1 MRPTNDSPPDGAP
14 APVAG
19 TFPAPNLDEM
29 EASRAAEY
37 TELTDVDI
45 KALHHDLLRHPEPQA
60 DTQDALFSP
69 GTAAAPSDDA
79 LLQQH
84 RHRSQLLGVLPS
96 VWWEIERT
104 HTPEQRERFLQ
115 LEAEVSTPGAAS
127 SAERISQENLVVTNL
142 HSPYSFTQV
151 LCIYMHGSH

>member
-1 MRPTNDSPPDGAP
+1 MEPTNDTPAQEAP
-14 APVAG
+14 AAVAG
-19 TFPAPNLDEM
+19 TMPTPNLDEV
-29 EASRAAEY
+29 EASRAVEY
-37 TELTDVDI
+37 TEMTDADI
-45 KALHHDLLRHPEPQA
+45 RTLHQDLLRHPEPQA
-60 DTQDALFSP
+60 DTQDVLFRP
-69 GTAAAPSDDA
+69 GTATGPSDDA

-127 SAERISQENLVVTNL
+127 SSA
-142 HSPYSFTQV
+142 
-151 LCIYMHGSH
+151 